1 MKFRATIASRYLAGC
16 LAGCLA
22 LAAAPVL
29 AATGGPGSSLTFSF
43 VIAFLLTS
51 SFLIFTIWALI
62 GRGRALDR
70 AREAEAASNFNALLL
85 EQSPSAFLVIFA
97 DGTCY
102 CSDRLREWLGLS
114 HIVNTLD
121 DLLAAG
127 EGGGLAKREFD
138 QLADAVGRLATN
150 GRPFRLGVRAA
161 GTERAMI
168 AAGHRIDRAETGG
181 PVDLVWFNDVSE
193 NAEDAERLRSELS
206 ALELK
211 HAQLSDILDAAPFP
225 VWIRDGNL
233 GLQWVNAAYV
243 AAVEGES
250 VARVLK
256 DQVELCSSTV
266 AGSSKESAGR
276 AIEALQTKSERQ
288 SVVTGGKRRTLEV
301 IDVPLGG
308 SGDGLVGFAID
319 VTDAEHTRSEFNLH
333 KESQA
338 ETLNKLSAPVAI
350 FASNTRLE
358 FYNSAFAK
366 LWRLSEDWLNDK
378 PRHSELLEA
387 LRENRSLP
395 EQTDFP
401 AWKAKTLAY
410 YTEILEPIE
419 EMWHLPDDKTLRV
432 VTQPH
437 PMGGLLVIFE
447 DVTDRLALESSYNT
461 LIAVQRETIDNLHE
475 AVVVVGSDL
484 CVKLYNQNYAAIWGL
499 DKDDLANEPHIG
511 DVIDKCG
518 HLLAEDADDREAL
531 KKEILGHSISRE
543 TSSGR
548 WLLTNGKILE
558 FATVPLPDGASL
570 TTLSDVTAT
579 HRVELA
585 LRERNEAL
593 EAADRLKAAFI
604 ANMSYELRTPL
615 NSILGFSEILE
626 NQYFGPL
633 NEQQAEYV
641 GGIILSSRQ
650 LRDLIDDILDLAV
663 VEAGQVE
670 LDISKFDLAEAISA
684 VVAIAQDQAH
694 RKNIDIRMRLKKG
707 LGSITGDKRRI
718 KHAIYNIMQNAIAY
732 THAGGSITISA
743 DGDGQRVVLEVT
755 DTGIGIAPAEQISIF
770 DKFRRGSNIDQ
781 APHGVG
787 LGLALVRSFIEV
799 HGGSVEL
806 ESEPDQGTTVT
817 ITLPRT
823 PATETSPAT
832 PPDDDDSGGNGSSHG
847 QGVVSLDK
855 RRRA

>member
-1 MKFRATIASRYLAGC
+1 MRSGLIISIGFVTLV
-16 LAGCLA
+16 
-22 LAAAPVL
+22 AAPAG

-43 VIAFLLTS
+43 MIAFLLTS

-62 GRGRALDR
+62 GRGRAMDR
-70 AREAEAASNFNALLL
+70 AQEAEAASSFNSLLL

-121 DLLAAG
+121 DLLATG
-127 EGGGLAKREFD
+127 EGGGLAKGEFD
-138 QLADAVGRLATN
+138 QLADAVGRLARN
-150 GRPFRLGVRAA
+150 ERSFRLGVRAA
-161 GTERAMI
+161 GTERLMI
-168 AAGHRIDRAETGG
+168 AAGHRVDRAETGG
-181 PVDLVWFNDVSE
+181 PVDLIWFNDVSE
-193 NAEDAERLRSELS
+193 NAEDAERLRSALS

-211 HAQLSDILDAAPFP
+211 HTQLSDVLDAAPFP
-225 VWIRDGNL
+225 VWIRDGEL
-233 GLQWVNAAYV
+233 SLQWVNAAYV
-243 AAVEGES
+243 DAVEGTS
-250 VARVLK
+250 VARVLQ
-256 DQVELCSSTV
+256 DQIELCSSAV
-266 AGSSKESAGR
+266 AGSSKEFAGR
-276 AIEALQTKSERQ
+276 AIESLQTRSERQ
-288 SVVTGGKRRTLEV
+288 SVVTGGARRTLEV

-319 VTDAEHTRSEFNLH
+319 VTDAEHTRSELH
-333 KESQA
+333 LHLESQA

-350 FASNTRLE
+350 FAGNTRLE

-366 LWRLSEDWLNDK
+366 LWRLSEDWLNEK
-378 PRHSELLEA
+378 PRHSELLET

-410 YTEILEPIE
+410 YTGILEPVE

-437 PMGGLLVIFE
+437 PLGGLLVIFE
-447 DVTDRLALESSYNT
+447 DVTDRLALERSYNT

-484 CVKLYNQNYAAIWGL
+484 RVKLYNQNYAAIWEL
-499 DKDDLANEPHIG
+499 SEEVLSSEPHVG
-511 DVIDKCG
+511 DIIDECA
-518 HLLAEDADDREAL
+518 HLLANDDEAREAA
-531 KKEILGHSISRE
+531 KNEMIGHSISRE
-543 TSSGR
+543 TNSGR
-548 WLLTNGKILE
+548 WPLTDGRILE

-570 TTLSDVTAT
+570 TTVNDVTAT
-579 HRVELA
+579 HRVEQA
-585 LRERNEAL
+585 LRDKNEAL
-593 EAADRLKAAFI
+593 RAADLLKSEFV

-626 NQYFGPL
+626 NQYFGNL
-633 NEQQAEYV
+633 NEQQSEYV
-641 GGIILSSRQ
+641 DGIILSSRQ

-663 VEAGQVE
+663 VEAGQVD
-670 LDISKFDLAEAISA
+670 LDLSKFDLAEAVGA
-684 VVAIAQDQAH
+684 VVAIAQDQAR
-694 RKNIDIRMRLKKG
+694 RKNIDIRMRLKKK

-718 KHAIYNIMQNAIAY
+718 KHAIYNIVQNAIGY
-732 THAGGSITISA
+732 THGGGSIIISA
-743 DGDGQRVVLEVT
+743 DGDAQQVSLEVT
-755 DTGIGIAPAEQISIF
+755 DTGIGIAPGEQDNIF
-770 DKFRRGSNIDQ
+770 NKFQRGSNIDQ
-781 APHGVG
+781 VPQGAG

-806 ESEPDQGTTVT
+806 ESEPDKGTIVR
-817 ITLPRT
+817 ILLPRIPIT
-823 PATETSPAT
+823 GTEPAT
-832 PPDDDDSGGNGSSHG
+832 PPEDGGSDGHG
-847 QGVVSLDK
+847 PGVVSLAK